1 MQFAVIRVEV
11 FDAVWH
17 AWSNAFDEKPGNV
30 MLHRSR
36 ELIAH
41 NAMRELGRSRGG
53 KKRRRFA
60 LERQP
65 ARQHH
70 KQGMDGCRCRSP
82 PSPGKTRRSSSS
94 GKPELQAKYGGLDA
108 LLRHFYAP
116 CWINREAAAP
126 QELSAKVSR
135 TAWLLV
141 GHGGAAHLFAQS
153 DAPRGSRKTTSRLTA
168 IPINYRLHNKFDSM
182 QQILI

>member
-1 MQFAVIRVEV
+1 MNAGPDHTYLTAGIDQVVQRAYAIRRDQSRGIRCSLACV
-11 FDAVWH
+11 
-17 AWSNAFDEKPGNV
+17 SNAFDEKPGNV

-53 KKRRRFA
+53 KKRRRFE

-70 KQGMDGCRCRSP
+70 
-82 PSPGKTRRSSSS
+82 RRSTS
-94 GKPELQAKYGGLDA
+94 GLDA